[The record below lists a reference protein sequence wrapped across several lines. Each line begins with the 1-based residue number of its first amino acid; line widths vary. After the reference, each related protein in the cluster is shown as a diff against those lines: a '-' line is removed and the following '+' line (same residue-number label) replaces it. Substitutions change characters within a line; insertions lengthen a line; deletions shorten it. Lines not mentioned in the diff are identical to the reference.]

1 MQEQRIFSG
10 ISHVVWDWN
19 GTLLDDVSASV
30 AAMNRM
36 LARRN
41 MAALHEERYRDIF
54 EFPVRRYYDALGFDF
69 SREDWDALAREYH
82 DEYEDCARTAPL
94 RAGIMDTL
102 QACRAAGLGMSV
114 LSASELSILTRMMA
128 ERAMPGFFQ
137 SVCGLSNL
145 HAVSKLELGRKLLA
159 ETGIPAANVLF
170 VGDTVHDYEVAREL
184 NCRCLLLAGGHQSRQ
199 RLSACGAMVAE
210 DAAAVLEWR
219 GAV

>member
-1 MQEQRIFSG
+1 MQEQRTFSG
-10 ISHVVWDWN
+10 ITHVVWDWN

-41 MAALHEERYRDIF
+41 MAALQVDRYRDIF

-82 DEYEDCARTAPL
+82 DEYEACAMASPL
-94 RAGIMDTL
+94 RAGTVDIL
-102 QACRAAGLGMSV
+102 HACRAAGLGMSV
-114 LSASELSILTRMMA
+114 LSASELSILNRMMA
-128 ERAMPGFFQ
+128 ERGVLELFQ

-159 ETGIPAANVLF
+159 ETGVPAREVLF
-170 VGDTVHDYEVAREL
+170 VGDTVHDYEVAQEL
-184 NCRCLLLAGGHQSRQ
+184 HCPCLLLAGGHQSRR
-199 RLSACGAMVAE
+199 RLAACGAVVAE
-210 DAAAVLEWR
+210 NAAAVLEWR